1 MCGTPELGKK
11 KKKAERD
18 KGGKEGRKGRR
29 RGGREG
35 GGRKMGMV
43 WFVTKLKKTQTIDFF
58 PPKHT
63 PKKLWTNEQYHPR
76 TKLGAVGSAGV
87 QEAVDH
93 RSGVG

>member
-1 MCGTPELGKK
+1 MWYSGIRKK
-11 KKKAERD
+11 KKKGRQRQ
-18 KGGKEGRKGRR
+18 GREGRKERKKE
-29 RGGREG
+29 GREG